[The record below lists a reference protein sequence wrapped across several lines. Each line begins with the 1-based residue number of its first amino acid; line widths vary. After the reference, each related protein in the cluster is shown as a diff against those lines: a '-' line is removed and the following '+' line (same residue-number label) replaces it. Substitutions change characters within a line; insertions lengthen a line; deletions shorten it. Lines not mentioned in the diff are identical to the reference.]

1 MKLHFLENGDNGV
14 CDVRN
19 HLVRDRRIH
28 ETEIHVAAL
37 RAEPVIARAVNVNQR
52 AAELIVAVES
62 VDQTSDELLST
73 HQPGVL
79 FGPSLVERAG
89 REQFF
94 RRQDRLAR
102 QFVGEGLGEGSEA
115 GDRGNGVIVEH
126 VFLHLAVL
134 EGEETADIAVV
145 SHEASDFRVARGAQA
160 TLQLGRSDDHLHEV
174 VQVVHRHLGV
184 LVGHLI
190 LQQRSDHHVQ
200 NVLQHFR
207 TLPAVQIDRVLDR
220 RRQTA
225 DVESEQRQVLHFLVH
240 EVEGIVEIA
249 ASDRHHHFVAVQ
261 CGDIVVVAEIAERVR
276 SRVFR
281 RVELACELSEPRV
294 VPASSPGSRLGF
306 VSRAVQALV
315 VHPAELAQR
324 DDFPR
329 LLAVRVEESD
339 PVLHGVGALGE
350 QQRDVDLFAGV
361 CDGGARLDE

>member
-160 TLQLGRSDDHLHEV
+160 TLQLGRSDDPV
-174 VQVVHRHLGV
+174 RMYCVQ
-184 LVGHLI
+184 
-190 LQQRSDHHVQ
+190 SD
-200 NVLQHFR
+200 F
-207 TLPAVQIDRVLDR
+207 TI
-220 RRQTA
+220 
-225 DVESEQRQVLHFLVH
+225 
-240 EVEGIVEIA
+240 IV
-249 ASDRHHHFVAVQ
+249 S
-261 CGDIVVVAEIAERVR
+261 
-276 SRVFR
+276 
-281 RVELACELSEPRV
+281 
-294 VPASSPGSRLGF
+294 GS
-306 VSRAVQALV
+306 
-315 VHPAELAQR
+315 
-324 DDFPR
+324 
-329 LLAVRVEESD
+329 
-339 PVLHGVGALGE
+339 
-350 QQRDVDLFAGV
+350 
-361 CDGGARLDE
+361 